1 MRAMK
6 DSGVEWLGAIPQ
18 DWGISKFRFVFRESK
33 EVNGATPV
41 GEMLSVSGPRGV
53 VPKVYA
59 EESLKRDA
67 NQLENYRVVRR
78 GQLAVNTMWLNHGG
92 LGISELEG
100 HVSPAYRTY
109 WINHKVLQQY
119 AHHLLRSQSYIS
131 GYTSYLTGVRPNS
144 LQMSRDNLMNFPV
157 LIPPLEE
164 QKAIVE
170 YLEAE
175 LPQIDLLISKKEQL
189 IEKLLERRQALIT
202 QAVTKGLDPNVPMKD
217 TGVEWIGAMPRDF
230 ELDKAS
236 RFFKARKGSSAA
248 LLSVE
253 YCAAHPGQYPVYSG
267 QTENGGVMAEI
278 DTFEFEFHE
287 KPVLFTTTVGS
298 SKVMSVDLLSG
309 RFSLSQNCMILVPT
323 SEDKLLTKYA
333 FWMLQALFLE
343 KKKEL
348 SAHMQ
353 LSFRMTDFYGYR
365 LIVPPTETQREVAS
379 YLETE
384 TKKIEQITS
393 AAISAITLLKER
405 RQALVTQVVTGKLD
419 VRGFA
424 SGNS

>member
-1 MRAMK
+1 MRAMRS
-6 DSGVEWLGAIPQ
+6 SGVDWLGEIPV
-18 DWGISKFRFVFRESK
+18 DWDVKRVAALFK
-33 EVNGATPV
+33 ERKQQVSSSDYTA
-41 GEMLSVSGPRGV
+41 LSVTKQGV
-53 VPKVYA
+53 VPQLDSAAK
-59 EESLKRDA
+59 SDA
-67 NQLENYRVVRR
+67 TETRKLVREGDFVINSRSDRKGSSGLAPTDGSCSSIYIVLEPK
-78 GQLAVNTMWLNHGG
+78 G
-92 LGISELEG
+92 LEG
-100 HVSPAYRTY
+100 VFAHQLFRSHAFQEEFYRWGTGIVDDL
-109 WINHKVLQQY
+109 WSTRY
-119 AHHLLRSQSYIS
+119 ASMKMIS
-131 GYTSYLTGVRPNS
+131 I
-144 LQMSRDNLMNFPV
+144 PV
-157 LIPPLEE
+157 PP
-164 QKAIVE
+164 K
-170 YLEAE
+170 AE
-175 LPQIDLLISKKEQL
+175 LDSITAYLDKETSQIDLLISKKEQL
-189 IEKLLERRQALIT
+189 IDKLLERRQALIT
-202 QAVTKGLDPNVPMKD
+202 QAVTKGLDPNLPMKD
-217 TGVEWIGAMPRDF
+217 SGVEWIGAMPRDF

-278 DTFEFEFHE
+278 DTFEFDFHE

-323 SEDKLLTKYA
+323 SEDKLLTRYA

-353 LSFRMTDFYGYR
+353 LSFRMSDFYGYR
-365 LIVPPTETQREVAS
+365 LIVPPAETQREVAS

-424 SGNS
+424 GGNS